1 MEARANR
8 KRGISGIF
16 DEDAADRDR
25 SDLRVYPC
33 RARLSDPDFAR
44 SYRISLGVSSLWWNA
59 KHNPPGE
66 RTMKISRL
74 APEIQF

>member
-33 RARLSDPDFAR
+33 PARLSDPDLAR
-44 SYRISLGVSSLWWNA
+44 CYRISLGVSSLCGTQNTT
-59 KHNPPGE
+59 HLE
-66 RTMKISRL
+66 S
-74 APEIQF
+74 AP

>member
-1 MEARANR
+1 METRADR

-44 SYRISLGVSSLWWNA
+44 CYRINLGVSSLCGTRNTT
-59 KHNPPGE
+59 NLE
-66 RTMKISRL
+66 S
-74 APEIQF
+74 AP